1 MRLVYYEMPDQS
13 TPAYGLIW
21 LKTKVPSG
29 HDPNNKSNSSNIA
42 ELLYVDTPHLMSH
55 QTP

>member
-1 MRLVYYEMPDQS
+1 MRLVYYEIPDQS